1 MNELLASLR
10 QRFDALEARERR
22 VVLLLIWLF
31 GLTLLWFVAV
41 GPALHTVRATP
52 AERDTLEQSQF
63 EMNAQAAEAKALRA
77 VPAVSPAQARQALE
91 AACTRLGAGAQLQV
105 TNGRAVITLRE
116 LRPEE
121 LSALLAEARSAA
133 RAHAVEAQLQHVPT
147 GGYSGTLTLALP
159 GGPQ

>member
-10 QRFDALEARERR
+10 QRFDALDARERR
-22 VVLLLIWLF
+22 VVLLLLWLF
-31 GLTLLWFVAV
+31 GLALLWFVAV
-41 GPALHTVRATP
+41 GPALHTVRAVP
-52 AERDTLEQSQF
+52 AEREKLEQSQF
-63 EMNAQAAEAKALRA
+63 EMNAQATEAKALRA
-77 VPAVSPAQARQALE
+77 VPAVQPAQARAALE
-91 AACTRLGAGAQLQV
+91 AACARLGASVQLQV

-121 LSALLAEARSAA
+121 LNALLAEARSAA

-147 GGYSGTLTLALP
+147 GGYSGTLTLAQP